1 MKIGDK
7 PIHFT
12 KTYVKV
18 QNENY
23 PKTTGLLQLLFQKQ
37 RAFRKNYS
45 ETQPLRK
52 SKSYKYK
59 DFIGPYFDKSINRNV
74 SGSGLLP
81 KYKIARKGM
90 RMDYVYWDDPNELVD
105 RLHHS
110 LKNSKKQVTYIQM
123 SSKRVYFDEKPV
135 IHVMHVWSYASPAAR
150 HGEWEQI
157 VRDRERFRMRI
168 QRLSKIIDPVLVHK
182 HNMYLRKSLN

>member
-1 MKIGDK
+1 MKQSYLQTLENHLNSLDNIYGIRIEDNLLKIGDS

-37 RAFRKNYS
+37 PDLKHIGSNEIDNYRKIVVVTNSFRKNYS

-74 SGSGLLP
+74 SGTGL
-81 KYKIARKGM
+81 
-90 RMDYVYWDDPNELVD
+90 
-105 RLHHS
+105 
-110 LKNSKKQVTYIQM
+110 
-123 SSKRVYFDEKPV
+123 
-135 IHVMHVWSYASPAAR
+135 
-150 HGEWEQI
+150 
-157 VRDRERFRMRI
+157 
-168 QRLSKIIDPVLVHK
+168 
-182 HNMYLRKSLN
+182 

>member
-1 MKIGDK
+1 MIRIEDNVLKIGDS

-12 KTYVKV
+12 KTYVKI

-37 RAFRKNYS
+37 PGLRHIGSNDIENYRKIVEVTNAFRKNYS

-59 DFIGPYFDKSINRNV
+59 DIIGPYFDKSINRNV

-81 KYKIARKGM
+81 KYKIARKDM

-105 RLHHS
+105 RLRLLLAELEAGNQSHTNEIHS
-110 LKNSKKQVTYIQM
+110 IIEELKEAGYI
-123 SSKRVYFDEKPV
+123 
-135 IHVMHVWSYASPAAR
+135 H
-150 HGEWEQI
+150 
-157 VRDRERFRMRI
+157 
-168 QRLSKIIDPVLVHK
+168 
-182 HNMYLRKSLN
+182 